1 LFGKAAFVSR
11 SCHRGLS
18 LVNAKFPCRSRS
30 GGLHLAPKIDMVQ
43 FDMPNLIA
51 GFIFGSIGFVAFT
64 YGKRMSLWKPM
75 FCGIGLMVYP
85 YFVENMFL
93 LFGIGGIGTAAL
105 FFLRD

>member
-1 LFGKAAFVSR
+1 LLDARIISAKPSR
-11 SCHRGLS
+11 ISIAR
-18 LVNAKFPCRSRS
+18 RS
-30 GGLHLAPKIDMVQ
+30 GRSTSLGPALAAKIHMPQ
-43 FDMPNLIA
+43 FDPANLIA

-75 FCGIGLMVYP
+75 FCGIALMVYP
-85 YFVENMFL
+85 YFVENVFL